1 MKKIIALFLSIVSIS
16 CFACVSCKSQNESN
30 KVSVVCTIF
39 PQYDWVKN
47 IVGDK
52 SGEIE
57 ITLLQKNGSDLH
69 NFQPSADDIVKI
81 SKSDLF
87 IYVGG
92 ESDEWVD
99 KTLAAIGNDKLK
111 TLNLMEALGDMVK
124 SEEDTNAAV
133 GSENDHEHDHD
144 HDHEHEEG
152 AGDEH
157 IWLSLKNAVVCYKK
171 ITDELSVV
179 SPENK
184 SLFSKNSAEYITK
197 LNSLDKEIADLVAA
211 MPQKNLVFCDRFPF
225 GYFAADY
232 GLKCYA
238 AFSGCS
244 AETEASFETI
254 ALLAAKVD
262 EFNLSSICIL
272 EGGNVKIAETVRNAT
287 KSKNQK
293 IVEFESMQ
301 SVTLKDIEEG
311 VTYLSLMRRNY
322 EALKK
327 IAENGGESDG

>member
-1 MKKIIALFLSIVSIS
+1 M
-16 CFACVSCKSQNESN
+16 
-30 KVSVVCTIF
+30 
-39 PQYDWVKN
+39 
-47 IVGDK
+47 
-52 SGEIE
+52 
-57 ITLLQKNGSDLH
+57 
-69 NFQPSADDIVKI
+69 
-81 SKSDLF
+81 F

-133 GSENDHEHDHD
+133 GNEGEHDHD
-144 HDHEHEEG
+144 HDHDHEEG

-157 IWLSLKNAVVCYKK
+157 IWLSLKNAAVCCEK
-171 ITDELSVV
+171 IADELSAV

-184 SLFSKNSAEYITK
+184 SLFLENLSEYITA
-197 LNSLDKEIADLVAA
+197 LNSQDKEFEDLVAA
-211 MPQKNLVFCDRFPF
+211 MTQKNFVFCDRFPF

-311 VTYLSLMRRNY
+311 ATYLSLMRKNY

-327 IAENGGESDG
+327 IAENGGEIDG